1 MAVLM
6 NAQCLRFFTRATAL
20 AVVLGTSTCT
30 VLTPTSAGDAGC
42 VDAGDCGSGFDCPDL
57 ACTCTQDGFGL
68 DAGSQTMTY
77 SIAGACTD
85 GCCNACPP
93 NCT

>member
-1 MAVLM
+1 MVKLMMA
-6 NAQCLRFFTRATAL
+6 QSLRFLARTTAL
-20 AVVLGTSTCT
+20 AVALGALGCT

-42 VDAGDCGSGFDCPDL
+42 VDAGDCGSGFDCPNL
-57 ACTCTQDGFGL
+57 TCLCTQDGFGL
-68 DAGSQTMTY
+68 DAGSEPMTY